1 MFIAVIMSAVSVGAA
16 AKAFEVTAVSSDSVK
31 FSWTVKGN
39 ADGYRIEKYHNGKWK
54 CVDEIK
60 NRKLNSYF
68 LSGLKPGTAYYFRLK
83 YYIIKDGSKQYY
95 YSGGIVRCTTALPGV
110 TGFSAASGADSVNLS
125 WNALENCDGYELQ
138 RFSGTKWTL
147 LGKISGAE
155 KNSITISNLQKDREY
170 DFRIRGYKKCSSGT
184 IYSNY
189 SYLTFTATDKESV
202 KLFGPNM
209 VYVGES
215 FDYTYCLEGNKDG
228 DIKWSVTGGCGRIT
242 DKGRFTAVKKGKAV
256 IKASDSSGKVY
267 AVLEVHCVGS
277 AKEVDFLPMV
287 NGISVANK
295 TYPVP
300 KDYDPKGLTA
310 ETARAF
316 ESMRRDALKAG
327 IKLRSISGYR
337 SYKTQE
343 SSYSFWKESYG
354 EYADSF
360 SAKPG
365 FSEHQ
370 LGLAIDVNDMWARF
384 ADTKEGKWLE
394 KNCYKYGFILRYPS
408 YASEISTGYEYEP
421 WHIRYVGKEL
431 AKKVHFSGS
440 TLEEYLGIDSSYR

>member
-1 MFIAVIMSAVSVGAA
+1 MFITVLISDVSVDAA
-16 AKAFEVTAVSSDSVK
+16 AKAFEVTSVSSDSVK
-31 FSWTVKGN
+31 LSWTVMEN
-39 ADGYRIEKYHNGKWK
+39 ANGYRIERYHNGKWK

-60 NRKLNSYF
+60 DEKLNSYVVR
-68 LSGLKPGTAYYFRLK
+68 GLKSGTIYYFRLK
-83 YYIIKDGSKQYY
+83 YYIIKDRNKQYY
-95 YSGGIVRCTTALPGV
+95 NLGNIVRCTTALSRV
-110 TGFSAASGADSVNLS
+110 TGFSAASGTDSVELM
-125 WNALENCDGYELQ
+125 WNASRDCDGYELQ
-138 RFSGTKWTL
+138 RLSGTKWTA
-147 LGKISGAE
+147 LGKLSGSE
-155 KNSITISNLQKDREY
+155 KNSITVSNLKKGREY
-170 DFRIRGYKKCSSGT
+170 DFRIKAYKNCSSGI
-184 IYSNY
+184 IYSNN
-189 SYLTFTATDKESV
+189 SYLTFTATDKQRI

-215 FDYTYCLEGNKDG
+215 FDYTYCIEGDKDG
-228 DIKWSVTGGCGRIT
+228 EIKWSVTGDCGRIT
-242 DKGRFTAVKKGKAV
+242 DKGKFTAVKKGKAT
-256 IKASDSSGKVY
+256 IKASDSSGNMY

-300 KDYDPKGLTA
+300 KDYDPKGINA

-316 ESMRRDALKAG
+316 ESMRRDALKDG

-343 SSYSFWKESYG
+343 SSYSFWKKSYG

-384 ADTKEGKWLE
+384 ADTKEGRWLE

-421 WHIRYVGKEL
+421 WHIRYVGKKL